1 MLEEIYAQTK
11 DHMEKSIEALKKD
24 YKSLRTGKVNVNI
37 LDGIRIDYYGTPTD
51 LSQVGSVLSP
61 DATTIVINPWE
72 KNLLGPID
80 KALQAANI
88 GVNPN
93 NDGEV
98 IKLFFPPMTVDQR
111 QNTAKQ
117 AKVMT
122 DNAKVAIRNIRQNAN
137 TKAKNL
143 LKDKLI
149 TEDENK
155 RAQDEIQKITDSY
168 VVKADETLKAKEK
181 DILTV

>member
-72 KNLLGPID
+72 KNLLGVID

-93 NDGEV
+93 NDGVV
-98 IKLFFPPMTVDQR
+98 IKLFFPPMTTDQR
-111 QNTAKQ
+111 ENTVKQ

-181 DILTV
+181 EIRTI

>member
-11 DHMEKSIEALKKD
+11 EHMEKSIEALKKD

-72 KNLLGPID
+72 KNLLGAID
-80 KALQAANI
+80 KAIQSANI

-93 NDGEV
+93 NDGVV
-98 IKLFFPPMTVDQR
+98 IKLFFPPMTTDQR
-111 QNTAKQ
+111 ENTVKQ

-122 DNAKVAIRNIRQNAN
+122 DNAKVAIRNIRQNSN
-137 TKAKNL
+137 TKIKNF
-143 LKDKLI
+143 LKDKAI
-149 TEDENK
+149 TEDESK
-155 RAQDEIQKITDSY
+155 KAQDEIQKITDSY
-168 VVKADETLKAKEK
+168 VSKADDTFKAKEAE
-181 DILTV
+181 ILKV

>member
-11 DHMEKSIEALKKD
+11 EHMEKSIDSLRKD
-24 YKSLRTGKVNVNI
+24 YKSLRTGKVNPNI

-72 KNLLGPID
+72 KNLLGVID

-93 NDGEV
+93 NDGVV
-98 IKLFFPPMTVDQR
+98 IKLFFPPMTTDQR
-111 QNTAKQ
+111 ENTVKQ

-168 VVKADETLKAKEK
+168 VLKADETLKAKEK
-181 DILTV
+181 EIRTI

>member
-1 MLEEIYAQTK
+1 MSVKNQFSKYA
-11 DHMEKSIEALKKD
+11 KD
-24 YKSLRTGKVNVNI
+24 YKSLRTWKVNPNI

-72 KNLLGPID
+72 KNLLGVID

-93 NDGEV
+93 NDGVV
-98 IKLFFPPMTVDQR
+98 IKLFFPPMTTDQR
-111 QNTAKQ
+111 KETAKQ

-155 RAQDEIQKITDSY
+155 KAQDEIQKITDSY

-181 DILTV
+181 DILTVWLWM

>member
-11 DHMEKSIEALKKD
+11 EHMEKSIDALKKD
-24 YKSLRTGKVNVNI
+24 YRSLRTGKVNPNI

-72 KNLLGPID
+72 KNLLGAID
-80 KALQAANI
+80 KAIQSANI

-93 NDGEV
+93 NDGVV
-98 IKLFFPPMTVDQR
+98 IKLFFPPMTTDQR
-111 QNTAKQ
+111 QNTVKQ

-168 VVKADETLKAKEK
+168 VLKADETLKAKEK
-181 DILTV
+181 EIRTI

>member
-72 KNLLGPID
+72 KNLLGAID
-80 KALQAANI
+80 KAIQSANI

-93 NDGEV
+93 NDGVV
-98 IKLFFPPMTVDQR
+98 IKLFFPPMTTDQR
-111 QNTAKQ
+111 QNTVKQ

-168 VVKADETLKAKEK
+168 VLKADETLKAKEK
-181 DILTV
+181 EIKTI

>member
-1 MLEEIYAQTK
+1 MLEELYAQTK
-11 DHMEKSIEALKKD
+11 EHMEKSIDSLRKD
-24 YKSLRTGKVNVNI
+24 YKMLRTGKVNPNI

-61 DATTIVINPWE
+61 DATTSV
-72 KNLLGPID
+72 ID

-98 IKLFFPPMTVDQR
+98 IKLFFPPMTVEQR
-111 QNTAKQ
+111 KETAKQ
-117 AKVMT
+117 AKVLT

-137 TKAKNL
+137 TKIKNL
-143 LKDKLI
+143 LKDKVV
-149 TEDENK
+149 TEDESK
-155 RAQDEIQKITDSY
+155 KAQDEIQKITDSY

>member
-72 KNLLGPID
+72 KNLLGAID
-80 KALQAANI
+80 KAIQSANI

-93 NDGEV
+93 NDGVV
-98 IKLFFPPMTVDQR
+98 IKLFFPPMTTDQR
-111 QNTAKQ
+111 ENTVKQ

-122 DNAKVAIRNIRQNAN
+122 DNAKVAIRNIRQNSN
-137 TKAKNL
+137 TKVKNL
-143 LKDKLI
+143 LKDKEI
-149 TEDENK
+149 TDDESK

>member
-24 YKSLRTGKVNVNI
+24 YRSLRTGKVNVNI

-72 KNLLGPID
+72 KNLLGAID
-80 KALQAANI
+80 KAIQTANI

-93 NDGEV
+93 NDGVV
-98 IKLFFPPMTVDQR
+98 IKLFFPPMTTDQR
-111 QNTAKQ
+111 ENTVKQ

-122 DNAKVAIRNIRQNAN
+122 DNAKVAIRNIRQNSN

-181 DILTV
+181 EIKTI

>member
-80 KALQAANI
+80 KAIQSANI

-93 NDGEV
+93 NDGVV
-98 IKLFFPPMTVDQR
+98 IKLFFPPMTTDQR
-111 QNTAKQ
+111 ENTVKQ

-181 DILTV
+181 EIKTI

>member
-1 MLEEIYAQTK
+1 MLDEIYVQTK
-11 DHMEKSIEALKKD
+11 EHMEKSIEALKKD
-24 YKSLRTGKVNVNI
+24 YKSLRTGKVSTNI
-37 LDGIRIDYYGTPTD
+37 LDGIKVDYYGTPTD
-51 LSQVGSVLSP
+51 LSQVGSVLAP
-61 DATTIVINPWE
+61 DATTITISPWE
-72 KNLLGPID
+72 KNLLGAIE
-80 KALQAANI
+80 KAILTANI

-93 NDGEV
+93 NDGV
-98 IKLFFPPMTVDQR
+98 IIKLFFPPMTVEQR

-117 AKVMT
+117 AKTMT

-168 VVKADETLKAKEK
+168 VLKADETLKTKEK
-181 DILTV
+181 EILTV

>member
-1 MLEEIYAQTK
+1 MLEELYAQTK
-11 DHMEKSIEALKKD
+11 EHMEKSIDSLRKD
-24 YKSLRTGKVNVNI
+24 YKMLRTGKVNPNI

-72 KNLLGPID
+72 KNLLGVID

-98 IKLFFPPMTVDQR
+98 IKLFFPPMTVEQR
-111 QNTAKQ
+111 KETAKQ
-117 AKVMT
+117 AKVLT

-137 TKAKNL
+137 TKIKNL
-143 LKDKLI
+143 LKDKVV
-149 TEDENK
+149 TEDESK
-155 RAQDEIQKITDSY
+155 KAQDEIQKITYSY

>member
-1 MLEEIYAQTK
+1 MLEEVYAQTK
-11 DHMEKSIEALKKD
+11 DHMEKSIDSLKKD
-24 YKSLRTGKVNVNI
+24 YKSLRTGKVNPNI

-72 KNLLGPID
+72 KNLLGAID
-80 KALQAANI
+80 KAIQSANI

-93 NDGEV
+93 NDGVV
-98 IKLFFPPMTVDQR
+98 IKLFFPPMTTDQR
-111 QNTAKQ
+111 ENTVKQ

-122 DNAKVAIRNIRQNAN
+122 DNAKVAIRNIRQNSN